1 VDELL
6 REVNKMFDTWFDVL
20 MGAMCLLVIGLLC
33 FMIFVTVNQTEVEI
47 YSVGCEVTQMAYAE
61 ETVSRSQSRP
71 VYKMGVRNDDFATTL
86 DVTSNQFA
94 QFKVGDIVEVEVTV
108 MENAFGEL
116 YNTYRLLGALQE

>member
-1 VDELL
+1 
-6 REVNKMFDTWFDVL
+6 MFDTLFDVF
-20 MGAMCLLVIGLLC
+20 MTVMCIFVIGLLC
-33 FMIFVTVNQTEVEI
+33 FLIFVTVNQTEVEI

-61 ETVSRSQSRP
+61 ETVSRSQSKP

-86 DVTSNQFA
+86 DVTSDQFA
-94 QFKVGDIVEVEVTV
+94 QFMIGDVVEVEVIV